1 MAPWDDFRADGF
13 VGAGYSMGVD
23 AAEHEGV
30 THDGGVA
37 SKSEIAS
44 TAPSAVVYEELRRKI
59 LNREIPPATRI
70 NVHAMARE
78 FGVSPTPVREAL
90 RVLQGDKLITSPSHR
105 GYATTDVMSADDISD
120 LFEFRL
126 VLEPWAASA
135 VSTNRLGNPGSELL
149 ASVELFEPLVD
160 SSTIRDQL
168 IVHDTQFHNL
178 LTAATRNAA
187 AIESMSNLH
196 FHLHLFRIGDFEL
209 DPRGTLAEHTKI
221 ALAIAAHDADG
232 AAVAMREHLLAAH
245 RRFLVNFPG
254 ARGVSLARQ
263 RAAQVQAKFTV

>member
-1 MAPWDDFRADGF
+1 MAPWDDFRANGF

-90 RVLQGDKLITSPSHR
+90 RVLQGDKLIMSPSHR
-105 GYATTDVMSADDISD
+105 GYATTDVMSPKDMGD

-126 VLEPWAASA
+126 IIEPWAASV
-135 VSTNRLGNPGSELL
+135 VSANRLANPGVQLL
-149 ASVELFEPLVD
+149 DSVKAVEPFVD
-160 SSTIRDQL
+160 SPAVRERL
-168 IVHDTQFHNL
+168 IDHDTEFHNQIVD
-178 LTAATRNAA
+178 ATGNSA
-187 AIESMSNLH
+187 AIEAIGNLH

-209 DPRGTLAEHTKI
+209 DSRGILAEHTKI
-221 ALAIAAHDADG
+221 AQAIAAHDGQG
-232 AAVAMREHLLAAH
+232 AAHAMREHLSAAVQ
-245 RRFLVNFPG
+245 RFHANVSG
-254 ARGVSLARQ
+254 AHGANAMRD
-263 RAAQVQAKFTV
+263 RAAQVEPKFFP